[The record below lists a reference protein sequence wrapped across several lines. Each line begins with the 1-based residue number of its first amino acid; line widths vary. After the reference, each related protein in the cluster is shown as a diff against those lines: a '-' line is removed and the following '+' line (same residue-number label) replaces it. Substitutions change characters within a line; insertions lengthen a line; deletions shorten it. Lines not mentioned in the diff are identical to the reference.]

1 MSPQL
6 PCNSTNEHREG
17 EDGSQSFGKCV
28 ANPVRFRIVVAQTP
42 FRFQRFVYTSR
53 ATSGRIAGSEL

>member
-6 PCNSTNEHREG
+6 PCNTTNEHREG

-28 ANPVRFRIVVAQTP
+28 ANPVRFRTVAQTP
-42 FRFQRFVYTSR
+42 FRFQRFVYRSR
-53 ATSGRIAGSEL
+53 ATSGRIAASEL